1 MNYAKKKYNQT
12 ILSMNKIIFVLPFLI
27 LCSILAKAQTDQN
40 GFKAS
45 LNLSNLY
52 VDEVNDENTKPGF
65 AVGVYFRKGLSDQ
78 ISIQPEINYSLK
90 GSQINYD
97 GGFFTGSG
105 KYRYNLSYIEIPVL
119 ANIHVGE
126 SLYFSAGPYIA
137 TLIAAKVKDVD
148 GDGSINSVEEY
159 DRDDFNTFDYG
170 VAAGVGFDFDGGT
183 AGVRYNYG
191 LVNVAPDDRGLD
203 NGKNS
208 VLQFFIGF
216 GF

>member
-1 MNYAKKKYNQT
+1 MKKA
-12 ILSMNKIIFVLPFLI
+12 ILVLPFLI
-27 LCSILAKAQTDQN
+27 LSSFFVNAQEDQS
-40 GFKAS
+40 GIRAS

-52 VDEVNDENTKPGF
+52 VDNVDDENSKPGF
-65 AVGVYFRKGLSDQ
+65 AVGFYFRKNVGDFV
-78 ISIQPEINYSLK
+78 SIQPEINYSLK

-97 GGFFTGSG
+97 GVLGNG
-105 KYRYNLSYIEIPVL
+105 KYRFNLSYIEIPVL
-119 ANIHVGE
+119 ANFHVGE

-137 TLIAAKVKDVD
+137 TLIAAKTKHLD
-148 GDGSINSVEEY
+148 GDGSVNGVKEY

-170 VAAGVGFDFDGGT
+170 VAAGVGFDFAGGT

-191 LVNVAPDDRGLD
+191 LVEVAPERDALD

-216 GF
+216 SF

>member
-1 MNYAKKKYNQT
+1 
-12 ILSMNKIIFVLPFLI
+12 MNKVILIFPFLI
-27 LCSILAKAQTDQN
+27 LSVFFVKAQSDQS
-40 GFKAS
+40 GIRAS

-52 VDEVNDENTKPGF
+52 VNEVNDENTKPGF
-65 AVGVYFRKGLSDQ
+65 AVGVYFRKGISDQ
-78 ISIQPEINYSLK
+78 VSIQPEINYSLK

-119 ANIHVGE
+119 ANIHVGDN
-126 SLYFSAGPYIA
+126 LYFSAGPYIA

-170 VAAGVGFDFDGGT
+170 IAAGVGFDFAGGT

-191 LVNVAPDDRGLD
+191 LVDVAPDGNGLD

-216 GF
+216 EF

>member
-1 MNYAKKKYNQT
+1 
-12 ILSMNKIIFVLPFLI
+12 MNKIILVLPFLI
-27 LCSILAKAQTDQN
+27 LSSILVKAQSEDQS
-40 GFKAS
+40 GIRAS

-65 AVGVYFRKGLSDQ
+65 AVGFYFRKSLSDQ

-97 GGFFTGSG
+97 GGFFTGGSG

-119 ANIHVGE
+119 ANFHVGE
-126 SLYFSAGPYIA
+126 SLYFSAGPYVA

-170 VAAGVGFDFDGGT
+170 VAAGVGFDFTGGT

-191 LVNVAPDDRGLD
+191 LADVAPEDRGLD

-216 GF
+216 EF

>member
-1 MNYAKKKYNQT
+1 MNR
-12 ILSMNKIIFVLPFLI
+12 IIFVLPFLV
-27 LCSILAKAQTDQN
+27 LSSFFVKAQSDQT
-40 GFKAS
+40 GIRAS

-65 AVGVYFRKGLSDQ
+65 ALGVYFRKGISEQ
-78 ISIQPEINYSLK
+78 VSIQPEINYSLK

-97 GGFFTGSG
+97 GTIVSGSG

-126 SLYFSAGPYIA
+126 SLYFSAGPYIS

-148 GDGSINSVEEY
+148 GDGSVNGVREY
-159 DRDDFNTFDYG
+159 DRDDFNTLDYG
-170 VAAGVGFDFDGGT
+170 VAAGVGFDFTGGT

-191 LVNVAPDDRGLD
+191 LVDVAPDGNNLD

-216 GF
+216 EF

>member
-1 MNYAKKKYNQT
+1 
-12 ILSMNKIIFVLPFLI
+12 MNKVIFVLPLLI
-27 LCSILAKAQTDQN
+27 LSSFFVKAQSVDQS
-40 GFKAS
+40 GIRAS

-52 VDEVNDENTKPGF
+52 VQSVDNENTKPGF
-65 AVGVYFRKGLSDQ
+65 AVGVYFRKSLSDQ

-90 GSQINYD
+90 GSQINYNN
-97 GGFFTGSG
+97 FLNGSG

-119 ANIHVGE
+119 ANFHLGE
-126 SLYFSAGPYIA
+126 SIYFSAGPYVA
-137 TLIAAKVKDVD
+137 TLISVKVKDVN
-148 GDGSINSVEEY
+148 GDGSVNGVDEY

-170 VAAGVGFDFDGGT
+170 VAAGVGFDFAGGT

-191 LVNVAPDDRGLD
+191 LADVAPEGNGLD

-216 GF
+216 AF

>member
-1 MNYAKKKYNQT
+1 
-12 ILSMNKIIFVLPFLI
+12 MNKVIFVLPLLI
-27 LCSILAKAQTDQN
+27 LSSFFVKAQSVDQS
-40 GFKAS
+40 GIRAS

-52 VDEVNDENTKPGF
+52 VQSVDDENTKPGF
-65 AVGVYFRKGLSDQ
+65 AVGVYFRKSLSDQ

-90 GSQINYD
+90 GSQINYNN
-97 GGFFTGSG
+97 FLNGSG

-119 ANIHVGE
+119 ANFHLGE
-126 SLYFSAGPYIA
+126 SIYFSAGPYVA
-137 TLIAAKVKDVD
+137 TLISVKVKDVN
-148 GDGSINSVEEY
+148 GDGSVNGVDEY

-170 VAAGVGFDFDGGT
+170 VAAGVGFDFAGGT

-191 LVNVAPDDRGLD
+191 LADVAPEGNGLD

-216 GF
+216 AF

>member
-1 MNYAKKKYNQT
+1 
-12 ILSMNKIIFVLPFLI
+12 MNKIFLI
-27 LCSILAKAQTDQN
+27 LPILILSAFVSNAQSDQT
-40 GFKAS
+40 GIRGS

-65 AVGVYFRKGLSDQ
+65 AVGVYFRKSLSDQ
-78 ISIQPEINYSLK
+78 VSIQPEINYSLK

-97 GGFFTGSG
+97 GGVFTGSG

-137 TLIAAKVKDVD
+137 TLISAKVKDVD
-148 GDGSINSVEEY
+148 GDGSVNSVEEY

-170 VAAGVGFDFDGGT
+170 VAAGIGFDFPTGT
-183 AGVRYNYG
+183 AGLRYNYG
-191 LVNVAPDDRGLD
+191 LVDIAPDGNGLD

-216 GF
+216 NF

>member
-1 MNYAKKKYNQT
+1 MKKMNFLLPIF
-12 ILSMNKIIFVLPFLI
+12 ILGAF
-27 LCSILAKAQTDQN
+27 LAKAQTDQA
-40 GFKAS
+40 GIRAS

-65 AVGVYFRKGLSDQ
+65 AAGVYFRKGLSDQ
-78 ISIQPEINYSLK
+78 LSIQPEINYSLK

-97 GGFFTGSG
+97 GFFSGSG

-126 SLYFSAGPYIA
+126 SLYFSAGPYAA

-148 GDGSINSVEEY
+148 GDGTVNNVEEY

-170 VAAGVGFDFDGGT
+170 VAAGVGFDFEGGT

>member
-1 MNYAKKKYNQT
+1 
-12 ILSMNKIIFVLPFLI
+12 MNKVIFVLPLLI
-27 LCSILAKAQTDQN
+27 LSSFLVRAQSDQS
-40 GFKAS
+40 GIRAS

-97 GGFFTGSG
+97 GGVFTGGSG

-119 ANIHVGE
+119 ANVHVGE

-148 GDGSINSVEEY
+148 GDGSVNSVEEY

-170 VAAGVGFDFDGGT
+170 VSAGVGFDFAGGT

-191 LVNVAPDDRGLD
+191 LVDVAPDGNGLD

-216 GF
+216 EF

>member
-1 MNYAKKKYNQT
+1 
-12 ILSMNKIIFVLPFLI
+12 MNKIIFVLPFLI
-27 LCSILAKAQTDQN
+27 LSSFFVKAQSDQT
-40 GFKAS
+40 GIRAS

-65 AVGVYFRKGLSDQ
+65 AVGIYFRKGISEQ
-78 ISIQPEINYSLK
+78 VSIQPEINYSLK

-97 GGFFTGSG
+97 NFFSGSG

-126 SLYFSAGPYIA
+126 NLYFSAGPYAA

-170 VAAGVGFDFDGGT
+170 VAAGVGFDFTGGT

-191 LVNVAPDDRGLD
+191 LNNVAPDDRGLD

-208 VLQFFIGF
+208 VLQFFLGF
-216 GF
+216 DF

>member
-1 MNYAKKKYNQT
+1 
-12 ILSMNKIIFVLPFLI
+12 MNKVIFVLPVLI
-27 LCSILAKAQTDQN
+27 LSSFVMKAQSDQS
-40 GFKAS
+40 GIRAS

-52 VDEVNDENTKPGF
+52 VESVDDENTKPGF
-65 AVGVYFRKGLSDQ
+65 AVGVYFRKGISDQ

-97 GGFFTGSG
+97 GFFSGSG

-126 SLYFSAGPYIA
+126 SLYLSAGPYVA
-137 TLIAAKVKDVD
+137 SLIAVKVKDVN
-148 GDGSINSVEEY
+148 GDGTVNNVEEY

-170 VAAGVGFDFDGGT
+170 VAAGVGFDFTGGT

-191 LVNVAPDDRGLD
+191 LVDVAPNGNGLD

-216 GF
+216 QF

>member
-1 MNYAKKKYNQT
+1 MHNQT
-12 ILSMNKIIFVLPFLI
+12 FLKMNKVILVLPFLI
-27 LCSILAKAQTDQN
+27 LSSLFVNAQKEQN
-40 GFKAS
+40 GIRAS

-52 VDEVNDENTKPGF
+52 VDEVDDENTKPGF

-97 GGFFTGSG
+97 GFFSGTG
-105 KYRYNLSYIEIPVL
+105 KYRYNLSYVEIPVL
-119 ANIHVGE
+119 ANIHLGE
-126 SLYFSAGPYIA
+126 SLYLSAGPYVA
-137 TLIAAKVKDVD
+137 SLIAVKVKDVN
-148 GDGSINSVEEY
+148 GDGTVNNVEEY

-170 VAAGVGFDFDGGT
+170 VAAGVGFDFTGGT

-191 LVNVAPDDRGLD
+191 LVDVAPNGNGLD

-216 GF
+216 EF

>member
-1 MNYAKKKYNQT
+1 MNRLFLG
-12 ILSMNKIIFVLPFLI
+12 LSFLI
-27 LCSILAKAQTDQN
+27 FTSFFVNAQTDQS
-40 GFKAS
+40 GVRAS

-52 VDEVNDENTKPGF
+52 VDAVNDENTKPGF
-65 AVGVYFRKGLSDQ
+65 AVGVYFRKSLSEQ

-90 GSQINYD
+90 GSQINYAN
-97 GGFFTGSG
+97 FLNGSG
-105 KYRYNLSYIEIPVL
+105 KYRYNLSYVEVPVL
-119 ANIHVGE
+119 ANIHIGE
-126 SLYFSAGPYIA
+126 NLYVSAGPYVA

-148 GDGSINSVEEY
+148 GDGSVNSVEEY

-170 VAAGVGFDFDGGT
+170 VAAGLGFDFSGGT

-191 LVNVAPDDRGLD
+191 LVDVAPDSNGLD

-216 GF
+216 QF

>member
-1 MNYAKKKYNQT
+1 
-12 ILSMNKIIFVLPFLI
+12 MNKIIFVLPFLI
-27 LCSILAKAQTDQN
+27 LSSILVKAQSDQS
-40 GFKAS
+40 GIRAS

-52 VDEVNDENTKPGF
+52 VEEVNDENTKPGF
-65 AVGVYFRKGLSDQ
+65 AVGVYFRKGISDQ
-78 ISIQPEINYSLK
+78 VSIQPEINYSLK
-90 GSQINYD
+90 GSQIHYD

-126 SLYFSAGPYIA
+126 SLYFSAGPYIS

-170 VAAGVGFDFDGGT
+170 VAAGVGFDFTGGT

-191 LVNVAPDDRGLD
+191 LVDVAPEGNGLD

-208 VLQFFIGF
+208 VLQFFLGF
-216 GF
+216 EF